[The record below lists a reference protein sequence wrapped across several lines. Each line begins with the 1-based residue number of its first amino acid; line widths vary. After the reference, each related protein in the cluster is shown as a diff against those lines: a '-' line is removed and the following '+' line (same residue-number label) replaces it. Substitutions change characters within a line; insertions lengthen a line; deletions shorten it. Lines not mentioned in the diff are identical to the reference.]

1 MCSMCVVVRPEI
13 NSYMLI
19 HTLKRKTHEIGFMC
33 IEISES
39 LKIVGREMLQVLP
52 LSTELI
58 CCQ

>member
-1 MCSMCVVVRPEI
+1 MCVVVRPEI